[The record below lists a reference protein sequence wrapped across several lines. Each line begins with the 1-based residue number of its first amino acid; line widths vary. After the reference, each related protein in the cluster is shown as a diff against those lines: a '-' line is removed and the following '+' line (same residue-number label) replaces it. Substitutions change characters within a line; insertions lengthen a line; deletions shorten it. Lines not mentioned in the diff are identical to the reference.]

1 MNGLN
6 SWSPKVLSLL
16 RIVSGLLFLEHGL
29 QKVLHFP
36 PPPPPPPV
44 AAAAAAAG
52 AAKAAVVA
60 AGPSLAKILGP
71 ASGPIELVGGILL
84 VIGLF
89 SRAAAF
95 ICAGEMAFAYFLAHA
110 PRSIYPVLNGGDA
123 AILYCFIFFYLV
135 FSGPGPISLDAMM
148 KRKV

>member
-1 MNGLN
+1 MNSLA

-16 RIVSGLLFLEHGL
+16 RFVTGLLFMEHGL

-44 AAAAAAAG
+44 AAGVAAAA
-52 AAKAAVVA
+52 KTAVVA

-110 PRSIYPVLNGGDA
+110 PRSVYPILNGGDA
-123 AILYCFIFFYLV
+123 AILYCFVFFYLV

>member
-1 MNGLN
+1 MNSLA
-6 SWSPKVLSLL
+6 SWSPRVLSLL
-16 RIVSGLLFLEHGL
+16 RFVTGLLFLEHGL

-44 AAAAAAAG
+44 AAGVAAAAKT
-52 AAKAAVVA
+52 AAVA

-110 PRSIYPVLNGGDA
+110 PRSIYPILNGGDA

-135 FSGPGPISLDAMM
+135 FAGPGPISLDAMM

>member
-1 MNGLN
+1 MNSLA

-16 RIVSGLLFLEHGL
+16 RFVTGLLFLEHGL

-44 AAAAAAAG
+44 AAGVAAAA
-52 AAKAAVVA
+52 KTAVVA

-110 PRSIYPVLNGGDA
+110 PRSVYPILNGGDA
-123 AILYCFIFFYLV
+123 AILYSFIFFYLV

>member
-1 MNGLN
+1 MNSLA

-16 RIVSGLLFLEHGL
+16 RFVTGLLFLEHGL

-44 AAAAAAAG
+44 AAGVAAAAKT
-52 AAKAAVVA
+52 AAVA

-110 PRSIYPVLNGGDA
+110 PRSFYPILNGGDG

>member
-1 MNGLN
+1 MNSLA

-16 RIVSGLLFLEHGL
+16 RFVTGLLFLEHGL

-44 AAAAAAAG
+44 AAGVAAAA
-52 AAKAAVVA
+52 KTAVVA

-71 ASGPIELVGGILL
+71 VSGPIELVGGILL

-110 PRSIYPVLNGGDA
+110 PRSFYPILNGGDG

>member
-1 MNGLN
+1 MNSLA

-16 RIVSGLLFLEHGL
+16 RFVSGLLFLEHGL

-44 AAAAAAAG
+44 AAGVAAAAKT
-52 AAKAAVVA
+52 AAVA

-110 PRSIYPVLNGGDA
+110 PRSIYPILNGGDA

-135 FSGPGPISLDAMM
+135 FAGPGPISLDAMM